1 MSRWWEALIPRI
13 QDHLLPTRARIQW
26 TARLFALGFLLLT
39 LRLWQLQILE
49 GDRYYTLST
58 NNRLRVRSIEAPRGF
73 ILDRNGKILV
83 ENRAAFDALLYPADI
98 PNVEE
103 AATAIGQVLGMD
115 PLEVKERLMQAKEK
129 PYEPVL
135 LKKGIDEGT
144 LVAIEERRLEL
155 SGLSVR
161 VRPVR
166 AYPDGGMAANLLGY
180 VREVSQTQL
189 EQEEYQDLRPGE
201 HIGQAGI
208 ERHYDAFL
216 RGVDGGEQ
224 VEVDALG
231 QVIRQVSRIEPQ
243 SGLNLY
249 LTIDKRI
256 QLKAEEAMK
265 GKSGSLVAMNPK
277 TGEVL
282 ALVSKPSYDPN
293 LFSQPL
299 PPETWQLIVSDP
311 RRPLQNRPLQASYP
325 PGSVFKLITAM
336 AALEKGVITP
346 ETTFTC
352 PGFFLLGSHTF
363 ACWKQ
368 GGHGTLNL
376 YQAIA
381 KSCNVYFYNVALRTG
396 AEEIARVA
404 KEFGL
409 GQPFQIG
416 LEEEAKGFIP
426 NLNGKGAPWYP
437 GNTVMLG
444 IGQGAVAV
452 TPFQLLNLVS
462 GLANGGTIYR
472 PSFVKK
478 VETLDGEVLE
488 EYKPKVMKKV
498 NIRPENLA
506 IVRRGMWGVVN
517 EGGTGSLARIP
528 GIAVAGKTGTAQVV
542 RKMTKTSSDLQDHAW
557 FVAFAPYEDPQ
568 IALVV
573 MVEHGGMGGRAAAPV
588 ARAVLEAAFKADAGC
603 RMPDIECR
611 MSGSVQYLTS
621 TPSDEIGD

>member
-1 MSRWWEALIPRI
+1 MSLRLQT
-13 QDHLLPTRARIQW
+13 QDHPLPTKAGIRW

-73 ILDRNGKILV
+73 ILDRHGEVLV
-83 ENRAAFDALLYPADI
+83 ENRAAFDALVTPADI
-98 PNVEE
+98 PDVEE
-103 AATAIGQVLGMD
+103 AAKAIGQVLGMD
-115 PLEVKERLMQAKEK
+115 PLEVKEKLIQAKER

-135 LKKGIDEGT
+135 MKKGIDEQT
-144 LVAIEERRLEL
+144 LVAIEERKLEL
-155 SGLSVR
+155 PGLSVR

-166 AYPDGGMAANLLGY
+166 AYPDGGMAASLLGY
-180 VREVSQTQL
+180 VREVSQAQL
-189 EQEEYQDLRPGE
+189 EQEEYQDLWPGG

-208 ERHYDAFL
+208 EKRYDAFI

-231 QVIRQVSRIEPQ
+231 RVIRQVSRIEPQ
-243 SGLNLY
+243 SGLNLF

-256 QLKAEEAMK
+256 QLAAEEAMK
-265 GKSGSLVAMNPK
+265 GKSGSLVAMNPR

-282 ALVSKPSYDPN
+282 ALVSRPSYDPN
-293 LFSQPL
+293 LFAQPL
-299 PPETWQLIVSDP
+299 PPEAWQLITSDP

-325 PGSVFKLITAM
+325 PGSVFKLITAL
-336 AALEKGVITP
+336 AALEKGAITP

-352 PGFFLLGSHTF
+352 PGSFNLGSHTF
-363 ACWKQ
+363 ACWKK

-396 AEEIARVA
+396 AEEITRVA

-409 GQPFQIG
+409 GQPLQVG

-426 NLNGKGAPWYP
+426 SLNGRGASWYP

-452 TPFQLLNLVS
+452 TPFQLLSLVS

-472 PSFVKK
+472 PSFVKR
-478 VETLDGEVLE
+478 VETLDGEVIE
-488 EYKPKVMKKV
+488 EYGPEVMKKV
-498 NIRPENLA
+498 DIRPENLA

-517 EGGTGSLARIP
+517 EGGTGGLARIP
-528 GIAVAGKTGTAQVV
+528 GVTVAGKTGTAQVI
-542 RKMTKTSSDLQDHAW
+542 RKMTRTPSDLQDHAW

-588 ARAVLEAAFKADAGC
+588 ARAVLEAAFKAVDAP
-603 RMPDIECR
+603 R
-611 MSGSVQYLTS
+611 SASVSLN
-621 TPSDEIGD
+621 EIGD